1 MKARRE
7 GPSKTMD
14 CPMLRGGAGREIR
27 RFPQIPSIFG
37 EGNGAF
43 SIKIHKKTR
52 APSRAGP
59 RREERTK
66 HFEGQGKKI
75 G

>member
-1 MKARRE
+1 M
-7 GPSKTMD
+7 P
-14 CPMLRGGAGREIR
+14 RGCAGREIR

-37 EGNGAF
+37 EEYGAI
-43 SIKIHKKTR
+43 SIKIYKKIRT
-52 APSRAGP
+52 PSRVGP

-66 HFEGQGKKI
+66 HFEGQGEKI

>member
-1 MKARRE
+1 
-7 GPSKTMD
+7 
-14 CPMLRGGAGREIR
+14 MLRGGAGREIR

-37 EGNGAF
+37 EEYGDF

-52 APSRAGP
+52 TPSLTGP

-66 HFEGQGKKI
+66 HFEGQREKI

>member
-1 MKARRE
+1 M
-7 GPSKTMD
+7 
-14 CPMLRGGAGREIR
+14 

-37 EGNGAF
+37 EEYGGF

-52 APSRAGP
+52 APSRTGP

-66 HFEGQGKKI
+66 HFEGQGEKI